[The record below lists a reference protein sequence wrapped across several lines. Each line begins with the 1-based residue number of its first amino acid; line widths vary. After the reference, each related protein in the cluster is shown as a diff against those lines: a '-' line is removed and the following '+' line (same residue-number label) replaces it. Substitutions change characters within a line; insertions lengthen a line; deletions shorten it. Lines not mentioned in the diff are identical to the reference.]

1 MNIELLK
8 AQVAAQV
15 EANTARVKEAAEVA
29 RLEAKL
35 KLETSEDLFQARVK
49 LEASA
54 YVTRKL
60 ESLVQECEALVASM
74 PVHNPK
80 TRENRKWAGSHRY
93 AYGSQVDLAYN
104 LATGILY
111 ACQEHKQLLLAHT
124 GLNMQLLQE
133 IVEAFG
139 SPAYYSRMN
148 NSIVDE
154 RPADIYR
161 LHNALA
167 VLQSDLGV
175 SIDTKALN
183 EQAVTLEFLRA
194 QNNAYSQLQQA
205 QEAIAEADFTM

>member
-8 AQVAAQV
+8 AKLEAQV
-15 EANTARVKEAAEVA
+15 EANAARVKDAVEVI

-35 KLETSEDLFQARVK
+35 ALETSEQLFNARVR

-54 YVTRKL
+54 AVTRKL
-60 ESLVQECEALVASM
+60 DSLVKECEALVASM

-80 TRENRKWAGSHRY
+80 TRENRKWAGGHRY
-93 AYGSQVDLAYN
+93 AYGTQVDLAYN

-111 ACQEHKQLLLAHT
+111 ACQEHKQLLVAHT
-124 GLNMQLLQE
+124 GLDVQLLQE

-161 LHNALA
+161 LHNALT

-183 EQAVTLEFLRA
+183 EQTVTLEFLRA